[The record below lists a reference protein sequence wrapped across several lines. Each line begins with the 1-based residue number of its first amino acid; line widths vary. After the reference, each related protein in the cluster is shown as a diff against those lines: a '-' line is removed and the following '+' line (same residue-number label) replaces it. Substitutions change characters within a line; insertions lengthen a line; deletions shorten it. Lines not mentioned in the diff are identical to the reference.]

1 MPTKPKKTNNGDEL
15 GQRIADVILLIINSL
30 SRTALI
36 IIGIVAGLLVLAA
49 GLIYWFASGNSSTIT
64 TKEQVELSPSQIE
77 SIRAIGQWEFL
88 SVNDEELVD
97 TVRYGFF
104 GDDELVRIYSGTLRL
119 GIDLSETEE
128 GWISTDADTVRVV
141 LPAIKL
147 LDYNFID
154 EANARA
160 FYESG
165 KWTQAACRKSAKENA
180 GTLHDSLEHCL
191 GGEKCHGSVPSVA
204 AVDGLSQLH
213 NTLQKRE
220 TSLTSQAMGASGRRF
235 TTSLVK

>member
-1 MPTKPKKTNNGDEL
+1 MPTKPKKANNGDEL

-49 GLIYWFASGNSSTIT
+49 GLIYWFASGNSSTIA

-165 KWTQAACRKSAKENA
+165 KWTQADRKSLAEKARRKMLARCMTASNIASAERNA
-180 GTLHDSLEHCL
+180 TAQFH
-191 GGEKCHGSVPSVA
+191 
-204 AVDGLSQLH
+204 QL
-213 NTLQKRE
+213 LR
-220 TSLTSQAMGASGRRF
+220 SMGFPNSTIRFKKGR
-235 TTSLVK
+235 LP